1 MPRRPKQQPEG
12 EPPQQK
18 KKVLIVEDSVDFSN
32 LLKFIVEDDGFEGV
46 QFPVYQEDILSV
58 AKSIAPAVILMDLAL
73 RRKGGMEYISD
84 LKSDPETKEI
94 PIIIIS
100 GRDLSAKDVL
110 EFKMKGVEYLRKGRV
125 EMDEI
130 KNTIRKCAQGAVK

>member
-46 QFPVYQEDILSV
+46 QFPVYQEDIISV
-58 AKSIAPAVILMDLAL
+58 AKSVAPAVILMDLAL

-84 LKSDPETKEI
+84 LKADPETKEI
-94 PIIIIS
+94 PIVIIS
-100 GRDLSAKDVL
+100 GRDLSPKDVL

-130 KNTIRKCAQGAVK
+130 KNTIRKCAQGALK

>member
-1 MPRRPKQQPEG
+1 
-12 EPPQQK
+12 
-18 KKVLIVEDSVDFSN
+18 
-32 LLKFIVEDDGFEGV
+32 
-46 QFPVYQEDILSV
+46 
-58 AKSIAPAVILMDLAL
+58 MDLAL

-84 LKSDPETKEI
+84 LKADPETKEI